1 MIRIVSILLLSI
13 IAFSA
18 CQSDKQKGDTLF
30 DKDIKVVRYDR
41 LQYEASALNSFSALQ
56 KMNLEYPQATRLLI
70 EDVLMI
76 GNVSEPDI
84 NERLCAYYSDTILL
98 QLMVDAE
105 SKFKDME
112 PIEQGLTE
120 AFKTLKKEIPSF
132 PIPVV
137 YSQVSALNQS
147 VVVGDSLLGFSID
160 KYLGEDYPLYER
172 YYYSYQ
178 RRTMNPDRIL
188 PDCLTSYLYS
198 LYPFPWLTEYRTLFD
213 VIMYR
218 GKIHWV
224 VSRLLKKS
232 KSYESFLGYTKEEIL
247 WCRKN
252 KKILW
257 DWMVNQGHLWSKDP
271 MIIRAYTHPDPSMVF
286 KGEKIP
292 PLIGVWMGMELTD
305 LYMQQHPNLTIEEL
319 LSRIDFRDI
328 RNVKF

>member
-18 CQSDKQKGDTLF
+18 CRPDKQKGDALF
-30 DKDIKVVRYDR
+30 DKEIKVFRYDR
-41 LQYEASALNSFSALQ
+41 LQYEAAALNSFSALQ
-56 KMNLEYPQATRLLI
+56 KMNMEYPQATKLLI

-76 GNVSEPDI
+76 GNVSDADI
-84 NERLCAYYSDTILL
+84 NERLCAYYSDSILM
-98 QLMVDAE
+98 QLMRDAE
-105 SKFKDME
+105 SKFKNMAPVE
-112 PIEQGLTE
+112 KGLTE
-120 AFKTLKKEIPSF
+120 AFRILKKEIPSF
-132 PIPVV
+132 PVPKV
-137 YSQVSALNQS
+137 YAQVSALNQS

-172 YYYSYQ
+172 YYYAYQ

-198 LYPFPWLTEYRTLFD
+198 LYPFQWLTEYRALFD
-213 VIMYR
+213 IIMYR

-224 VSRLLKKS
+224 VSRLLKS
-232 KSYESFLGYTKEEIL
+232 KSYEDFLGYTEEEAL

-252 KKILW
+252 KKVLW
-257 DWMVNQGHLWSKDP
+257 EWMVNQGHLWSKDP
-271 MIIRAYTHPDPSMVF
+271 MVIRAYTHPDPSMVF

-292 PLIGVWMGMELTD
+292 PLIGVWIGMELTD
-305 LYMQQHPNLTIEEL
+305 LYMKQHPELTMDEL

-328 RNVKF
+328 KEVKF

>member
-18 CQSDKQKGDTLF
+18 CQHDKQKGDALF
-30 DKDIKVVRYDR
+30 DRDIKVFRFDR

-56 KMNLEYPQATRLLI
+56 KMNLEYPQATKMLI

-84 NERLCAYYSDTILL
+84 NERLCTYYSDTVLV
-98 QLMVDAE
+98 QLMMDAG
-105 SKFKDME
+105 KRFKDMTS
-112 PIEQGLTE
+112 IEKGLTE
-120 AFKTLKKEIPSF
+120 AFRRLKKEIPSI
-132 PIPVV
+132 PIPKV
-137 YSQVSALNQS
+137 YAQISALNQS

-160 KYLGEDYPLYER
+160 KYMGEDYPLYER
-172 YYYSYQ
+172 YYYPYQ
-178 RRTMNPDRIL
+178 RRTMTPDRIL

-198 LYPFPWLTEYRTLFD
+198 LYPFPWLSEYRTLFD
-213 VIMYR
+213 IIMYR
-218 GKIHWV
+218 GKIHWA
-224 VSRLLKKS
+224 VSHLLHC
-232 KSYESFLGYTKEEIL
+232 KSYAQFLGYTEEEAL

-252 KKILW
+252 KKVLW
-257 DWMVNQGHLWSKDP
+257 EWMVNQGHLWSTDP

-292 PLIGVWMGMELTD
+292 PLIGVWMGMELTE
-305 LYMQQHPNLTIEEL
+305 LYMKQHPELNMDGL

-328 RNVKF
+328 RDVSF